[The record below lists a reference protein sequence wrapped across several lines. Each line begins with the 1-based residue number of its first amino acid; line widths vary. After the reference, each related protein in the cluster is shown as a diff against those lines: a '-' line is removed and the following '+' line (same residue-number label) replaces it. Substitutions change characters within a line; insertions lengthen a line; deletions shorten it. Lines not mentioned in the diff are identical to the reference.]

1 MNTKAIFFDI
11 DGTLVSFDTHHVPQ
25 SAIEAVWQVHESGIK
40 VIIATGR
47 ASTDL
52 HEIQDIP
59 YDAVIALNGSDCV
72 LRDGTSIYREQISKE
87 DFYKVQALAR
97 RYGFPLA
104 VETDRGI
111 FVNEINPTVIELA
124 RMVNHPVPPVAD
136 IEKEFIE
143 NNCCQLC
150 IYCDEETEKEVMA
163 QLPGLSVSRWNP
175 YFTDVNVAG
184 VNKAVGINKFAAY
197 YGFEM
202 AQTIAFGDGGNDIPM
217 LRAVGT
223 GIAMGGASE
232 TVKAAADYITG
243 TVDENG
249 IQNALI
255 HFGIIQK

>member
-111 FVNEINPTVIELA
+111 FVNALNPTVIELV
-124 RMVNHPVPPVAD
+124 RMVNHPVPSVAE
-136 IEKEFIE
+136 IK
-143 NNCCQLC
+143 
-150 IYCDEETEKEVMA
+150 K
-163 QLPGLSVSRWNP
+163 
-175 YFTDVNVAG
+175 
-184 VNKAVGINKFAAY
+184 
-197 YGFEM
+197 
-202 AQTIAFGDGGNDIPM
+202 
-217 LRAVGT
+217 
-223 GIAMGGASE
+223 
-232 TVKAAADYITG
+232 
-243 TVDENG
+243 
-249 IQNALI
+249 
-255 HFGIIQK
+255 

>member
-11 DGTLVSFDTHHVPQ
+11 DGTLVSFNTHHVPQ
-25 SAIEAVWQVHESGIK
+25 STIEALRQVHKLGIK
-40 VIIATGR
+40 IIIATGR

-97 RYGFPLA
+97 RYGFSLA
-104 VETDRGI
+104 VETNNGI
-111 FVNEINPTVIELA
+111 FVNEINSTVIELA
-124 RMVNHPVPPVAD
+124 KMVNHPIPPVID

-150 IYCDEETEKEVMA
+150 IYCDEETEKDVMA
-163 QLPGLSVSRWNP
+163 QLPELSVSRWNP
-175 YFTDVNVAG
+175 FFTDVNVAG
-184 VNKAVGINKFAAY
+184 VTKAVGIEKFATY
-197 YGFEM
+197 YGFEIS
-202 AQTIAFGDGGNDIPM
+202 QTIAFGDGGNDIPM

-232 TVKAAADYITG
+232 TVKAAADYVTG

>member
-11 DGTLVSFDTHHVPQ
+11 DGTLVSFNTHHVPQ
-25 SAIEAVWQVHESGIK
+25 STIEALRQVHKLGIK
-40 VIIATGR
+40 IIIATGR

-87 DFYKVQALAR
+87 DFYKVQTLAR

-104 VETDRGI
+104 VETNNGI
-111 FVNEINPTVIELA
+111 FVNEINSTVIELA
-124 RMVNHPVPPVAD
+124 KMVNHPIPPVID

-150 IYCDEETEKEVMA
+150 IYCDEETEKDVMA

-175 YFTDVNVAG
+175 FFTDVNVAG
-184 VNKAVGINKFAAY
+184 VTKAVGIEKFATY
-197 YGFEM
+197 YGFEIS
-202 AQTIAFGDGGNDIPM
+202 QTIAFGDGGNDIPM

-232 TVKAAADYITG
+232 TVKSAADYVTG

>member
-11 DGTLVSFDTHHVPQ
+11 DGTLVSFNTHHVPQ
-25 SAIEAVWQVHESGIK
+25 LTIEALRQVHKLGIK
-40 VIIATGR
+40 IIIATGR

-104 VETDRGI
+104 VETNNGI
-111 FVNEINPTVIELA
+111 FVNEINSTVIELA
-124 RMVNHPVPPVAD
+124 KMVNHPIPPVID

-150 IYCDEETEKEVMA
+150 IYCDEETEKDVMA

-175 YFTDVNVAG
+175 FFTDVNVAG
-184 VNKAVGINKFAAY
+184 VTKAVGIEKFAIY
-197 YGFEM
+197 YGFEIS
-202 AQTIAFGDGGNDIPM
+202 QTIAFGDGGNDIPM

-232 TVKAAADYITG
+232 TVKSAADYVTG

>member
-11 DGTLVSFDTHHVPQ
+11 DGTLVSFNTHHVPQ
-25 SAIEAVWQVHESGIK
+25 STIEALRQVHKLGIK
-40 VIIATGR
+40 IIIATGR

-72 LRDGTSIYREQISKE
+72 LRDGTSIYRKQISKE

-104 VETDRGI
+104 VETNNGI
-111 FVNEINPTVIELA
+111 FVNEINSTVIELA
-124 RMVNHPVPPVAD
+124 KMVNHPIPPVID

-150 IYCDEETEKEVMA
+150 IYCDEETEKDVMA

-175 YFTDVNVAG
+175 FFTDVNVAG
-184 VNKAVGINKFAAY
+184 VTKAVGIEKFATY
-197 YGFEM
+197 YGFEIS
-202 AQTIAFGDGGNDIPM
+202 QTIAFGDGGNDIPM

-232 TVKAAADYITG
+232 TVKSAADYVTG